1 MVNLVGKVPPLE
13 ASGAAVTLVHPTATT
28 VAGQWDVTYP
38 QDMPE
43 EDRPNLGPTRTF
55 GYAHRLV
62 NNPPRFARRHVRR
75 DVQIDAR
82 DINGWSN
89 AEAQLDSAAR
99 ELSGDVVFQRTLTG
113 EDLGVLVPNVDFK
126 QGDVLPLLVWGMIV
140 PATCTSIRYTLEDG
154 KRQVEVGFGPDLQ
167 ADTAGLAETMS
178 QIDRQMRAEA
188 AGIDEYLAKQ
198 LDEAKAASE
207 QQVEGLKTYA
217 DSAAETAQ
225 KNATKA
231 AEDLTYD
238 ALDEVYTSLDE
249 VVMPKFSE
257 LNDSIDSA
265 KDAAQQALD
274 DYRKQVT
281 GLIGEQGTI
290 TTKLDALNRDYTDKL
305 GANGT
310 LIKDLDGI
318 KRKHDQL
325 SRDFT
330 NKVGENG
337 TLVNDLKTVSNNLT
351 NLSNDFTAKVGENG
365 TLVKDQRSTSDL
377 IDAMVNGKPH
387 AQLTNTQFQQQ
398 QTAVNK
404 IQSAFNKKQLD
415 INTGFQGLFDAQAVT
430 NAMQAEFNRKQVSVN
445 TGFQNLFKA
454 QADINTVNSA
464 FQAKQYNLNTG
475 FQALFE
481 SQKFTNEMQLAFNR
495 KQTGINDVYDAM
507 WEQQQQR
514 DLMQEYLIEYN
525 RVYASVTAP
534 KRYWFTAQGAFGG
547 DIDVVRSLALDGD
560 IEIKQVYLNYNTRIR
575 WSSTGGVPAAIWGWT
590 LSREIDGGS
599 FVEYRRGTVLTDGP
613 FEATLEIG
621 HAQPGNYQ
629 LLIQM
634 VVFLSSPVASGKT
647 RLDRVNNDFR
657 QKGLK
662 I

>member
-75 DVQIDAR
+75 DIQIDAR
-82 DINGWSN
+82 DKNGWSN
-89 AEAQLDSAAR
+89 AESQLDSAAR
-99 ELSGDVVFQRTLTG
+99 ELSGDVVFQRTLSG

-154 KRQVEVGFGPDLQ
+154 RRTVEVGFGPDLQ

-217 DSAAETAQ
+217 DSAAENAQ

-231 AEDLTYD
+231 AEDLTY
-238 ALDEVYTSLDE
+238 EVYESLDE

-257 LNDSIDSA
+257 LNDSITSA
-265 KDAAQQALD
+265 QDEAKEALD
-274 DYRKQVT
+274 KYREQVAAK
-281 GLIGEQGTI
+281 IGEQGTL
-290 TTKLDALNRDYTDKL
+290 TTKLDSLNSKHQSLVDALEVEMDEIAKAIEDNQEKARQFEL
-305 GANGT
+305 
-310 LIKDLDGI
+310 
-318 KRKHDQL
+318 
-325 SRDFT
+325 
-330 NKVGENG
+330 
-337 TLVNDLKTVSNNLT
+337 
-351 NLSNDFTAKVGENG
+351 KVGENG

-398 QTAVNK
+398 QTTVNK
-404 IQSAFNKKQLD
+404 MQSAFNQ
-415 INTGFQGLFDAQAVT
+415 
-430 NAMQAEFNRKQVSVN
+430 KQVDIN
-445 TGFQNLFKA
+445 TGFQNLFDA

-464 FQAKQYNLNTG
+464 FQAKQHDLNSG
-475 FQALFE
+475 FKALFE
-481 SQKFTNEMQLAFNR
+481 SQKFTNEMQLAFNQ

-507 WEQQQQR
+507 WEEQQQR

-525 RVYASVTAP
+525 KVHATATAP
-534 KRYWFTAQGAFGG
+534 KRFWFTAEGATGG
-547 DIDVVRSLALDGD
+547 DIRVVRNSSLDGD
-560 IEIKQVYLNYNTRIR
+560 MEVKQVYLNHRTRIR
-575 WSSTGGVPAAIWGWT
+575 WSATGGVSAAIWGWT

-599 FVEYRRGTVLTDGP
+599 FVEYRRGTTLSDGP
-613 FEATLEIG
+613 FEVTFEVG
-621 HAQPGNYQ
+621 HMQPANYR
-629 LLIQM
+629 LLVE
-634 VVFLSSPVASGKT
+634 VVLFLYTPLASGETK
-647 RLDRVNNDFR
+647 LDKVDDDFR